1 MPFDPFDLVPHP
13 LCVIGV
19 HPRHVR
25 KLDMI
30 IKAHLK
36 RCVSSPAFSKRR
48 YNKFVTS
55 YRRER
60 IRAITTTRDIV
71 ARDPYVANWLKV
83 SGMTVLQELNSQLQ
97 RARDA
102 RPRK

>member
-1 MPFDPFDLVPHP
+1 MPFDTFDLIPCP
-13 LCVIGV
+13 LCVMGI
-19 HPRHVR
+19 HPRHKR
-25 KLDMI
+25 KLDALTR
-30 IKAHLK
+30 AHGKSL
-36 RCVSSPAFSKRR
+36 RSAFSFR
-48 YNKFVTS
+48 KFHKGGRS
-55 YRRER
+55 YERAR

-71 ARDPYVANWLKV
+71 ARDPYVANWMKV